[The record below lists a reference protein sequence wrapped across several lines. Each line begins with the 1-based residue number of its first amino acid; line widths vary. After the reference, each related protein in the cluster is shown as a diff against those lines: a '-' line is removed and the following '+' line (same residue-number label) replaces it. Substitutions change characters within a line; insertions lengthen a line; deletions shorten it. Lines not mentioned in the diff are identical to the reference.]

1 MSLQDTI
8 DHQRRTARPGDGITS
23 LLSGIDTPGTRRASA
38 SPPIGTG
45 PPSPGSPRCPCGQP
59 VDPDLLEIR
68 HLLPSLSPDLCSACY
83 DQASHAEEAGHRA
96 AVEAAEQ
103 RHRLARLDAV
113 IPPKILATDL
123 AHPTFNKALFLACQA
138 WTPESGKWLVIH
150 GPPGACKTR
159 IVGTVAKRL
168 ILAGHHVTWATA
180 GKLQETVE
188 ELNSFA
194 KSDEALRTAARA
206 RLRVWKEA
214 GILIL
219 DDLGK
224 NTWTPSLESKLFEL
238 IDHRETHYLPTIITS
253 NRKLLHLVDD
263 MSHDRGGPII
273 GRIQEAARGWTFEA
287 KPVAAR

>member
-1 MSLQDTI
+1 MT
-8 DHQRRTARPGDGITS
+8 R
-23 LLSGIDTPGTRRASA
+23 LLSGIDIPGPVHRPYSDLVIQ
-38 SPPIGTG
+38 SPATKHQ
-45 PPSPGSPRCPCGQP
+45 SPTCPCGAP
-59 VDPDLLEIR
+59 VDPELLEIR
-68 HLLPSLSPDLCSACY
+68 HLLPSLSPDLCTACY
-83 DQASHAEEAGHRA
+83 EAASREDEAASRA
-96 AVEAAEQ
+96 AIEAAEQ

-123 AHPTFNKALFLACQA
+123 GHPTFNAPLYLQCQA

-159 IVGTVAKRL
+159 VVGTLAKRL
-168 ILAGHHVTWATA
+168 IMAGHIVTWTTA

-194 KSDEALRTAARA
+194 KADESLRSAARA

-253 NRKLLHLVDD
+253 NRPLLHLVDD
-263 MSHDRGGPII
+263 MSADRGGPIV
-273 GRIQEAARGWTFEA
+273 GRIREAARGWTFDA